1 MGLLSFEDWN
11 EMFYEY
17 MIQMY
22 NGILQTLDL
31 HLEVPYP
38 IDYIAK
44 AIPLEHTYRTPML
57 RTCRMLLLHEPST
70 WIDYT
75 T

>member
-22 NGILQTLDL
+22 NGILQSLDL
-31 HLEVPYP
+31 HLEVAYP
-38 IDYIAK
+38 MEYIAK
-44 AIPLEHTYRTPML
+44 AIPMEHGNRITML
-57 RTCRMLLLHEPST
+57 KTCRMLLLHEQST
-70 WIDYT
+70 WIDYMT
-75 T
+75 